1 MLKYPQIC
9 ETCSSAPDSSRN
21 ARAFLLVVNALFI
34 TILLEILNVYTIQLE
49 IFKNIRYNT
58 FRERSKERWKVNKE
72 KKENIEIINK
82 IKKVFEERG
91 KDTEDF
97 DIMPKANVKKKLYKF
112 DKITD
117 LKDMINKSAE
127 KYGDKLAF
135 KYKTDV
141 PGEYTGISYKQFLED
156 INALG
161 TKLIDMGL
169 RGKRIAVIGENRYEW
184 CLSYV
189 ATACGVGVV
198 VPLDKLLPA
207 NELET
212 LIIRSGVEAIFYT
225 SKYDE
230 IMQDIKQRQ
239 TTDLRYYISMDLE
252 KRENSIYSQ
261 KELVEKGKEL
271 IAKGNKKYIDAKIN
285 NDKMGFMLFTSGT
298 TAMSKAVMLSHKNIV
313 TNLMDIAAVLN
324 LDEKDTLLSFLPL
337 HHTFECTVGFLY
349 PIYRGA
355 SIAYCEGI
363 RYIANNIKEYKI
375 TAMISVPALYEN
387 MYKRL
392 MKNIE
397 KKGKLQE
404 VELLMKL
411 TGTLSRVGI
420 DFRRKVFKEIHEG
433 IGGHLR
439 ILVNGAA
446 ALSPEVERGF
456 NDLGIKILQGYGLTE
471 TSPVISAGTDFEQ
484 EVGSVGKVFP
494 SVKIKIVDKDEN
506 GVGEIHVKGPTVMK
520 GYYQNEE
527 ATKEVIDSKGWFNT
541 GDLGYVDKKGF
552 LFLCGRKKS
561 VIVLKNGKNVFPEE
575 IETVINRIDGV
586 KESFVYGKPE
596 EDDEIDLKV
605 CAKIVYDKDIVKE
618 IYNVEEYDKL
628 LDIIWAK
635 VKEIN
640 KTMPTYK
647 AIKEISLTEEEL
659 IKTTTQKIKR
669 HEEIK
674 KIQKNT
680 WNWQKS
686 IDFFKIYSIIKF
698 VIKRKVRR

>member
-1 MLKYPQIC
+1 M
-9 ETCSSAPDSSRN
+9 
-21 ARAFLLVVNALFI
+21 
-34 TILLEILNVYTIQLE
+34 
-49 IFKNIRYNT
+49 
-58 FRERSKERWKVNKE
+58 NKE

-433 IGGHLR
+433 LGGHLR

-680 WNWQKS
+680 
-686 IDFFKIYSIIKF
+686 
-698 VIKRKVRR
+698 